1 MDAPGTF
8 LSHIGELV
16 IGAALAAVGWVM
28 TTFTKRHIESM
39 DRLTEKIGLIS
50 TDVTTMKN
58 DIRTMA
64 TQQDKMDMRITK
76 LEDYHLIEEAE
87 RRRS

>member
-1 MDAPGTF
+1 MD
-8 LSHIGELV
+8 
-16 IGAALAAVGWVM
+16 
-28 TTFTKRHIESM
+28 K
-39 DRLTEKIGLIS
+39 LTEKIGLIS

-64 TQQDKMDMRITK
+64 TQQDKMDVRITK
-76 LEDYHLIEEAE
+76 LEDYRIIEEAE